1 MNDQE
6 VIGHYVPGQGGADFT
21 PALSQSSELF
31 RSLVADDLTSFEK
44 HVGSLGSFN
53 SGSWHT
59 VLYWS
64 AAADGQGSEPKV
76 EAKFRTL
83 AMLATQHG
91 SVRVLSYLLSRGS
104 CPTDK
109 AKDGADCYLVS
120 VLQAWPTLGHLPPAT
135 VSPRP
140 GADHTGLLTRL
151 CSSVMEC

>member
-6 VIGHYVPGQGGADFT
+6 VIGHYVPGQGGADFA
-21 PALSQSSELF
+21 PALHQSSELF

-76 EAKFRTL
+76 EAKSRTL

-120 VLQAWPTLGHLPPAT
+120 VLQCLVPLLATCHLPRFHCM
-135 VSPRP
+135 V
-140 GADHTGLLTRL
+140 G
-151 CSSVMEC
+151 